1 MRYPQSAIL
10 LLSLCLFPGGSLAD
24 DDNPVTVPVFLP
36 YYSTKSWSLV
46 RGSIITS
53 DDLETTYTIFCAP
66 QTPLSCNLALNFPF
80 IFAEGNN
87 TLRFEGTQTSTYT
100 ANLGCSLEG
109 TTLAACSAYSSL
121 KSGFTVG
128 LYTGPTE
135 ISWSSTLSGS
145 EVQWG
150 ALTLAEQPTQ
160 TKDASGGSDPL
171 VTGDTIFEDPFEDTT
186 SHETV
191 DAQPVQT
198 NPSSGG
204 RLSAP
209 ILLAASLSALLMVG
223 VSS

>member
-1 MRYPQSAIL
+1 M
-10 LLSLCLFPGGSLAD
+10 
-24 DDNPVTVPVFLP
+24 
-36 YYSTKSWSLV
+36 
-46 RGSIITS
+46 
-53 DDLETTYTIFCAP
+53 
-66 QTPLSCNLALNFPF
+66 
-80 IFAEGNN
+80 
-87 TLRFEGTQTSTYT
+87 TLTAARST

-128 LYTGPTE
+128 IYTGPTE

-150 ALTLAEQPTQ
+150 TLTLADEPTQ
-160 TKDASGGSDPL
+160 TKAVPGDPDPQ

-198 NPSSGG
+198 DPSSGG
-204 RLSAP
+204 ALSAP
-209 ILLAASLSALLMVG
+209 LLLASSLSALLMAVMA
-223 VSS
+223 S

>member
-1 MRYPQSAIL
+1 MRYPQAALL
-10 LLSLCLFPGGSLAD
+10 LLSLCLFPGSGLAD
-24 DDNPVTVPVFLP
+24 DDSPVTVPVFLP

-53 DDLETTYTIFCAP
+53 DDVETTYTIFCAP

-87 TLRFEGTQTSTYT
+87 TMRFEGTQASTYT

-128 LYTGPTE
+128 IYTGPTE

-150 ALTLAEQPTQ
+150 TLTLADEPTQ
-160 TKDASGGSDPL
+160 TKAVPGDPDPQ

-191 DAQPVQT
+191 NAQPVQT
-198 NPSSGG
+198 DPSSGG
-204 RLSAP
+204 ALSAP
-209 ILLAASLSALLMVG
+209 LLLASSLSALLMAVMA
-223 VSS
+223 S